1 MFNDVDL
8 AYFGAK
14 KGSLCGGRLW
24 WCTLDLNAV
33 PVGWTRK
40 AVVDVTVPVGW
51 TRNAVVDVKHNK
63 NRERRLSD
71 TILITFFVLRVIL
84 CD

>member
-1 MFNDVDL
+1 VDV
-8 AYFGAK
+8 K
-14 KGSLCGGRLW
+14 
-24 WCTLDLNAV
+24 V

-40 AVVDVTVPVGW
+40 
-51 TRNAVVDVKHNK
+51 AVVDVKHNK

-71 TILITFFVLRVIL
+71 TILITFFVLMVIL